1 MHTELTTRL
10 EISSSQALGRYISGR
25 ARSVASFLG
34 VPVAAVEDEVLA
46 KVRPGVSA
54 DVVLDRIVIE
64 AVS

>member
-1 MHTELTTRL
+1 MHTERIELP
-10 EISSSQALGRYISGR
+10 SSPAMGRYISGR

-34 VPVAAVEDEVLA
+34 VPVSAIEDEVLA
-46 KVRPGVSA
+46 KVRTGVSA